1 MILDRFLFGGTG
13 LGHTEYHPFC
23 GAEQWK
29 ININF
34 TTPLQ
39 EMLNI
44 YICQHEMENWGFD
57 RKIMVYSGDVMG
69 R

>member
-1 MILDRFLFGGTG
+1 MIHLDKQIKALAMILDRFLFGGTG
-13 LGHTEYHPFC
+13 LGHTEYRPFC

-39 EMLNI
+39 
-44 YICQHEMENWGFD
+44 
-57 RKIMVYSGDVMG
+57 
-69 R
+69 